1 MSTTSASTVLAP
13 EARLTAQ
20 AARDA
25 AREDLCRFLAAC
37 YYEPEPA
44 FAEERLFDLM
54 RLAAERIDPALAD
67 HAARLGQ
74 EFAAEGPEA
83 LLVDYTRLFLGPVQA
98 LARPYSSVWLTG
110 QAELMQDTTMDLL
123 RMYEQAG
130 FAIDEDFQELP
141 DHVAVELEFLYLLI
155 HRENQAARK
164 LDAEA
169 LGAAQA
175 LRQSFLEA
183 HLGRWLGPFI
193 LAMHDGAQS
202 EFYKELAELTEMFV
216 RLEGQLEIAG

>member
-1 MSTTSASTVLAP
+1 MQSLAQP
-13 EARLTAQ
+13 YGSFWLRAPAQ
-20 AARDA
+20 TQDNSPLAIL
-25 AREDLCRFLAAC
+25 DLYGEGGF
-37 YYEPEPA
+37 E
-44 FAEERLFDLM
+44 
-54 RLAAERIDPALAD
+54 INN
-67 HAARLGQ
+67 
-74 EFAAEGPEA
+74 EF
-83 LLVDYTRLFLGPVQA
+83 R
-98 LARPYSSVWLTG
+98 
-110 QAELMQDTTMDLL
+110 
-123 RMYEQAG
+123 
-130 FAIDEDFQELP
+130 ELP

-216 RLEGQLEIAG
+216 RLEGQLEVAG